1 MGQIVVSGMPLV
13 VRDVARSP
21 LFAQW
26 SELKTEDAA
35 AVRSFVGVP
44 IKGENRTIGTI
55 TIERVGSQSSPGTL
69 DEDVRYLTMIANL
82 VGQTVAL
89 QTMVERDRERLMAE
103 RNRLE
108 QELEERNAAKHEGIS
123 WIIGESRAIREVTEK
138 VQLVARCN
146 LPVLLCGE
154 SGTGKELFARAIH
167 EYSPRKEQ
175 PYIRL
180 NCAALSESVLES
192 ELFGH
197 DKGAFTGAIGMRK
210 GRFEMADGGTLFL
223 DEIGEISTTFQAK
236 LLRVLQEGEF
246 ERVGGNHTIKVDVR
260 LVTATNRNLEAAVIS
275 GDFRSDL
282 YYRISVV
289 PIFLPALRERREDI
303 PLLAREFLKR
313 FNKEHGVSLSISP
326 RAMEALTACDFPGN
340 VRELESCVRRTAAL
354 TKNPVLQAEDFELS
368 NKSSSE
374 AMGKSMSGRGA
385 TAQGARS
392 FRLAESNGA
401 ERCAAGPGIAESG
414 GGALRGGCR
423 RRRLQRA
430 GAAGGCH
437 GAGRMGAGQGGPA
450 AQPDAAAD
458 GLRAAQAGHRDQ
470 AVLSVLRVGNDL
482 GEGPHNSSRFPRRLK
497 PHRKLVAYG
506 GTKVPP
512 FQNGG
517 FFRDSLAEP
526 VRIACRTV
534 EARGGLEGFE
544 LAAQR
549 GLARAGQERGHL
561 GFGQRLE
568 GADRGEGL
576 VQDLHGVHAEDDD
589 GDRLRER
596 EMQRLDG
603 AHRVALQDAGRSWSS
618 WPARLC
624 PARWAT
630 GMTCLSNER
639 KCASIT
645 LTGICTVSKW
655 KLCCFAI
662 SNMRRWMA
670 GSLWPVKPM

>member
-1 MGQIVVSGMPLV
+1 MERPNFVLRRNREKGHVLNESESSTRASAIEPASVRTHAALMGIYEISKMLTRPARLETALSGVVNLLNSFMDMSGGLIALLDEEDRTTTVVGAGWNEAEAKEHFERLPEQAVGQIVVSGMPLV

-26 SELKTEDAA
+26 SELKAGDAA

-44 IKGENRTIGTI
+44 IKGEKHTIGTL

-69 DEDVRYLTMIANL
+69 DEDVRYLSMIANL

-108 QELEERNAAKHEGIS
+108 QELEERNPAKHEGIS
-123 WIIGESRAIREVTEK
+123 WIIGVSPSIREVTEK

-180 NCAALSESVLES
+180 NCAALSETVLES

-197 DKGAFTGAIGMRK
+197 DKGAFTGAIGIRK

-223 DEIGEISTTFQAK
+223 DEIGEISTSFQAK

-303 PLLAREFLKR
+303 PLLAREFVKR

-354 TKNPVLQAEDFELS
+354 TKNPVLQAEDFDLS
-368 NKSSSE
+368 SRSGSE
-374 AMGKSMSGRGA
+374 AMSKSMGR
-385 TAQGARS
+385 ARS
-392 FRLAESNGA
+392 SGKGTMVFPASKPNGA
-401 ERCAAGPGIAESG
+401 EQVAAGPGVAEKEAEHSAEAAGEG
-414 GGALRGGCR
+414 GFSERERLVDAMERAGWVQAKAARLLSLTPRQMGYALRK
-423 RRRLQRA
+423 
-430 GAAGGCH
+430 H
-437 GAGRMGAGQGGPA
+437 GI
-450 AQPDAAAD
+450 
-458 GLRAAQAGHRDQ
+458 
-470 AVLSVLRVGNDL
+470 
-482 GEGPHNSSRFPRRLK
+482 EIKRF
-497 PHRKLVAYG
+497 
-506 GTKVPP
+506 
-512 FQNGG
+512 
-517 FFRDSLAEP
+517 
-526 VRIACRTV
+526 
-534 EARGGLEGFE
+534 
-544 LAAQR
+544 
-549 GLARAGQERGHL
+549 
-561 GFGQRLE
+561 
-568 GADRGEGL
+568 
-576 VQDLHGVHAEDDD
+576 
-589 GDRLRER
+589 
-596 EMQRLDG
+596 
-603 AHRVALQDAGRSWSS
+603 
-618 WPARLC
+618 
-624 PARWAT
+624 
-630 GMTCLSNER
+630 
-639 KCASIT
+639 
-645 LTGICTVSKW
+645 
-655 KLCCFAI
+655 
-662 SNMRRWMA
+662 
-670 GSLWPVKPM
+670 

>member
-1 MGQIVVSGMPLV
+1 MGIYEISKMLTRPARLETALSGVVNLLHSFMDMSGGLIALLDEEDRTTTVVGAGWNEAEARDHFERLPEQAVGQIVVSGMPLV

-26 SELKTEDAA
+26 SELKAEGAA

-44 IKGENRTIGTI
+44 IKGEKRTVGTI

-108 QELEERNAAKHEGIS
+108 QELEERNPAKHEGIS
-123 WIIGESRAIREVTEK
+123 WIIGVSPAIREVTEK

-180 NCAALSESVLES
+180 NCAALSETVLES

-260 LVTATNRNLEAAVIS
+260 LVTATNRNLEAAVIA

-303 PLLAREFLKR
+303 PLLAREFVKR

-368 NKSSSE
+368 SRSSSE
-374 AMGKSMSGRGA
+374 AMGKSMGR
-385 TAQGARS
+385 ARS
-392 FRLAESNGA
+392 IGQRRDGLSCFGA
-401 ERCAAGPGIAESG
+401 E
-414 GGALRGGCR
+414 
-423 RRRLQRA
+423 
-430 GAAGGCH
+430 
-437 GAGRMGAGQGGPA
+437 
-450 AQPDAAAD
+450 
-458 GLRAAQAGHRDQ
+458 
-470 AVLSVLRVGNDL
+470 
-482 GEGPHNSSRFPRRLK
+482 
-497 PHRKLVAYG
+497 
-506 GTKVPP
+506 
-512 FQNGG
+512 
-517 FFRDSLAEP
+517 
-526 VRIACRTV
+526 
-534 EARGGLEGFE
+534 
-544 LAAQR
+544 
-549 GLARAGQERGHL
+549 
-561 GFGQRLE
+561 
-568 GADRGEGL
+568 
-576 VQDLHGVHAEDDD
+576 
-589 GDRLRER
+589 
-596 EMQRLDG
+596 
-603 AHRVALQDAGRSWSS
+603 WS
-618 WPARLC
+618 
-624 PARWAT
+624 
-630 GMTCLSNER
+630 
-639 KCASIT
+639 
-645 LTGICTVSKW
+645 
-655 KLCCFAI
+655 
-662 SNMRRWMA
+662 
-670 GSLWPVKPM
+670 

>member
-1 MGQIVVSGMPLV
+1 MERGANREKGHVLIESESSTRANAIEPASVRTHAALMGIYEISKVLTRPARLETALSGVVNLLHSFMDMSGGLIALLDDEDRTTTVVGAGWSEAEAREHFEELPEQVVGQIVVSGMPLV

-26 SELKTEDAA
+26 SGLKPEDAEA
-35 AVRSFVGVP
+35 ARSFVGVP
-44 IKGENRTIGTI
+44 IKGESRTVGTI

-108 QELEERNAAKHEGIS
+108 QELEEKSAAKREGIS
-123 WIIGESRAIREVTEK
+123 WIIGKSAAIREVTEK

-167 EYSPRKEQ
+167 EFSPRKEQ

-303 PLLAREFLKR
+303 PLLAREFVKR

-326 RAMEALTACDFPGN
+326 RAMEVLTACDFPGN

-354 TKNPVLQAEDFELS
+354 TKNPVLQAEDFDLS
-368 NKSSSE
+368 SKSSSTV
-374 AMGKSMSGRGA
+374 MNKSMGRARA
-385 TAQGARS
+385 TSEGGR
-392 FRLAESNGA
+392 
-401 ERCAAGPGIAESG
+401 PHPIAESSEAERAAAG
-414 GGALRGGCR
+414 FGNEEPDRGFSGEVASEGDFSERERLVDAMERAGWVQAKAARLLGLTPRQMGYALRK
-423 RRRLQRA
+423 
-430 GAAGGCH
+430 H
-437 GAGRMGAGQGGPA
+437 GI
-450 AQPDAAAD
+450 
-458 GLRAAQAGHRDQ
+458 
-470 AVLSVLRVGNDL
+470 
-482 GEGPHNSSRFPRRLK
+482 EIKRF
-497 PHRKLVAYG
+497 
-506 GTKVPP
+506 
-512 FQNGG
+512 
-517 FFRDSLAEP
+517 
-526 VRIACRTV
+526 
-534 EARGGLEGFE
+534 
-544 LAAQR
+544 
-549 GLARAGQERGHL
+549 
-561 GFGQRLE
+561 
-568 GADRGEGL
+568 
-576 VQDLHGVHAEDDD
+576 
-589 GDRLRER
+589 
-596 EMQRLDG
+596 
-603 AHRVALQDAGRSWSS
+603 
-618 WPARLC
+618 
-624 PARWAT
+624 
-630 GMTCLSNER
+630 
-639 KCASIT
+639 
-645 LTGICTVSKW
+645 
-655 KLCCFAI
+655 
-662 SNMRRWMA
+662 
-670 GSLWPVKPM
+670 

>member
-1 MGQIVVSGMPLV
+1 MERPNFVLRRNREKGHVLNESESSTRASAIEPASVRTHAALMGIYEISKMLTRPARLETALSGVVNLLNSFMDMSGGLIALLDEEDRTTTVVGAGWNEAEAKEHFERLPEQAVGQIVVSGMPLV

-26 SELKTEDAA
+26 SELKAGDAA

-44 IKGENRTIGTI
+44 IKGEKRTVGTI

-108 QELEERNAAKHEGIS
+108 QELEERNPAKHEGIS
-123 WIIGESRAIREVTEK
+123 WIIGVSPAIREVTEK

-180 NCAALSESVLES
+180 NCAALSETVLES

-223 DEIGEISTTFQAK
+223 DEIGEISTSFQAK

-260 LVTATNRNLEAAVIS
+260 LVTATNRNLEAAVIA

-303 PLLAREFLKR
+303 PLLAREFVKR

-326 RAMEALTACDFPGN
+326 RAMEVLTACDFPGN

-354 TKNPVLQAEDFELS
+354 TKNPVLQAEDFDLS
-368 NKSSSE
+368 SRSSSE
-374 AMGKSMSGRGA
+374 AMGKTMGRARSSGRGA
-385 TAQGARS
+385 MASPAS
-392 FRLAESNGA
+392 EPNGA
-401 ERCAAGPGIAESG
+401 EQVAAGPGFAETEGEHSAEAAGEG
-414 GGALRGGCR
+414 GFSERERLVDAMERAGWVQAKAARLLGLTARQMGYALRK
-423 RRRLQRA
+423 
-430 GAAGGCH
+430 H
-437 GAGRMGAGQGGPA
+437 GI
-450 AQPDAAAD
+450 
-458 GLRAAQAGHRDQ
+458 
-470 AVLSVLRVGNDL
+470 
-482 GEGPHNSSRFPRRLK
+482 EIKRF
-497 PHRKLVAYG
+497 
-506 GTKVPP
+506 
-512 FQNGG
+512 
-517 FFRDSLAEP
+517 
-526 VRIACRTV
+526 
-534 EARGGLEGFE
+534 
-544 LAAQR
+544 
-549 GLARAGQERGHL
+549 
-561 GFGQRLE
+561 
-568 GADRGEGL
+568 
-576 VQDLHGVHAEDDD
+576 
-589 GDRLRER
+589 
-596 EMQRLDG
+596 
-603 AHRVALQDAGRSWSS
+603 
-618 WPARLC
+618 
-624 PARWAT
+624 
-630 GMTCLSNER
+630 
-639 KCASIT
+639 
-645 LTGICTVSKW
+645 
-655 KLCCFAI
+655 
-662 SNMRRWMA
+662 
-670 GSLWPVKPM
+670 

>member
-1 MGQIVVSGMPLV
+1 VLNESEPNVRLEAIEPAAVRTHAALMGIYEISKMLTRPARLETALSGVVNSLHSFLDMSGGLIALLDEEDRTTTVVGAGWNEAEAREHFERLPEQAVGQIVVSGMPLV
-13 VRDVARSP
+13 VRDVVQSP
-21 LFAQW
+21 LFAEW
-26 SELKTEDAA
+26 SELKAEDAA
-35 AVRSFVGVP
+35 VVRSFVGVP

-89 QTMVERDRERLMAE
+89 QSMVERDRERLMAE

-108 QELEERNAAKHEGIS
+108 QELEQRNAAKPEGIA
-123 WIIGESRAIREVTEK
+123 WIIGESAAIREVTEK

-197 DKGAFTGAIGMRK
+197 DRGAFTGAIGMRK

-246 ERVGGNHTIKVDVR
+246 ERVGGSRTIKVDVR

-289 PIFLPALRERREDI
+289 PIFLPSLRERREDV

-326 RAMEALTACDFPGN
+326 RAMEVLSAYDFPGN

-354 TKNPVLQAEDFELS
+354 TKNPVLQAADFDMS
-368 NKSSSE
+368 HGSSSTGG
-374 AMGKSMSGRGA
+374 GKSTIRK
-385 TAQGARS
+385 R
-392 FRLAESNGA
+392 F
-401 ERCAAGPGIAESG
+401 PG
-414 GGALRGGCR
+414 GGAMAFPIPEPTVAERVAASSGIGEPDGEPSGEVAR
-423 RRRLQRA
+423 EGDISERERLVDAMERA
-430 GAAGGCH
+430 GWV
-437 GAGRMGAGQGGPA
+437 
-450 AQPDAAAD
+450 
-458 GLRAAQAGHRDQ
+458 QAK
-470 AVLSVLRVGNDL
+470 A
-482 GEGPHNSSRFPRRLK
+482 
-497 PHRKLVAYG
+497 
-506 GTKVPP
+506 
-512 FQNGG
+512 
-517 FFRDSLAEP
+517 
-526 VRIACRTV
+526 
-534 EARGGLEGFE
+534 
-544 LAAQR
+544 
-549 GLARAGQERGHL
+549 
-561 GFGQRLE
+561 
-568 GADRGEGL
+568 
-576 VQDLHGVHAEDDD
+576 
-589 GDRLRER
+589 
-596 EMQRLDG
+596 
-603 AHRVALQDAGRSWSS
+603 
-618 WPARLC
+618 ARLLGLT
-624 PARWAT
+624 PRQMGYA
-630 GMTCLSNER
+630 LR
-639 KCASIT
+639 KH
-645 LTGICTVSKW
+645 GIEIKR
-655 KLCCFAI
+655 F
-662 SNMRRWMA
+662 
-670 GSLWPVKPM
+670 

>member
-1 MGQIVVSGMPLV
+1 LIESESSTRANAIEPASVRTHAALMGIYEISKVLTRPARLETALAGVVNLLHSFMDMSGGLIALLDEEDRAATVVGAGWSEAEAREHFEGLPEQAVGQIVVSGMPLV

-21 LFAQW
+21 LFAEW
-26 SELKTEDAA
+26 SELKAEDAEA
-35 AVRSFVGVP
+35 ARSFVGVP
-44 IKGENRTIGTI
+44 IKGEKRTIGTI

-108 QELEERNAAKHEGIS
+108 QELEEKTAAKHEGIS
-123 WIIGESRAIREVTEK
+123 WIIGVSPAIREVTEK

-167 EYSPRKEQ
+167 EYSPRKER

-260 LVTATNRNLEAAVIS
+260 LVTATNRNLEAAVIA

-303 PLLAREFLKR
+303 PLLAREFVKR

-326 RAMEALTACDFPGN
+326 RAMEVLTACDFPGN

-354 TKNPVLQAEDFELS
+354 TKNPVLQAEDFDLS
-368 NKSSSE
+368 SRSGSA
-374 AMGKSMSGRGA
+374 AMGKPMSR
-385 TAQGARS
+385 ARS
-392 FRLAESNGA
+392 SGKGTMVSPASEPNGA
-401 ERCAAGPGIAESG
+401 EQDAAGAGFAETEGVAAAEAAGKGNFSERERLVDAMERAG
-414 GGALRGGCR
+414 WVQAKAARLLSLTPRQMGYALRK
-423 RRRLQRA
+423 
-430 GAAGGCH
+430 H
-437 GAGRMGAGQGGPA
+437 GI
-450 AQPDAAAD
+450 
-458 GLRAAQAGHRDQ
+458 
-470 AVLSVLRVGNDL
+470 
-482 GEGPHNSSRFPRRLK
+482 EIKRF
-497 PHRKLVAYG
+497 
-506 GTKVPP
+506 
-512 FQNGG
+512 
-517 FFRDSLAEP
+517 
-526 VRIACRTV
+526 
-534 EARGGLEGFE
+534 
-544 LAAQR
+544 
-549 GLARAGQERGHL
+549 
-561 GFGQRLE
+561 
-568 GADRGEGL
+568 
-576 VQDLHGVHAEDDD
+576 
-589 GDRLRER
+589 
-596 EMQRLDG
+596 
-603 AHRVALQDAGRSWSS
+603 
-618 WPARLC
+618 
-624 PARWAT
+624 
-630 GMTCLSNER
+630 
-639 KCASIT
+639 
-645 LTGICTVSKW
+645 
-655 KLCCFAI
+655 
-662 SNMRRWMA
+662 
-670 GSLWPVKPM
+670 